1 MSTRNNYFPI
11 RYITVVRFNLNS
23 NLERRWPAASIFI
36 RHYSICYQVNGPK
49 RAAAHGV
56 LSFLGDR
63 FNEPCSTSHPVS
75 QRLIGVVT
83 FSDLIYAR
91 ETLSPDVDFLLPRSF
106 SIAIS
111 RSFPSSFAQVIV
123 HSSSLSMFRW
133 CRRFNIGEN
142 NSFRRSLNGSCWPN
156 RPSTDKDEVR
166 SCDFD
171 DFKYISGR
179 MVNQCSIVL
188 QSYNWTPVSSDI
200 AIEGSIAIQGYFS
213 RVPSLAYFYGVE
225 IFSNAPC
232 SYTYEEP
239 KLRTEK
245 LTNSIEKT

>member
-142 NSFRRSLNGSCWPN
+142 NSFRRSLNGSC
-156 RPSTDKDEVR
+156 
-166 SCDFD
+166 
-171 DFKYISGR
+171 
-179 MVNQCSIVL
+179 
-188 QSYNWTPVSSDI
+188 
-200 AIEGSIAIQGYFS
+200 
-213 RVPSLAYFYGVE
+213 
-225 IFSNAPC
+225 
-232 SYTYEEP
+232 
-239 KLRTEK
+239 
-245 LTNSIEKT
+245 